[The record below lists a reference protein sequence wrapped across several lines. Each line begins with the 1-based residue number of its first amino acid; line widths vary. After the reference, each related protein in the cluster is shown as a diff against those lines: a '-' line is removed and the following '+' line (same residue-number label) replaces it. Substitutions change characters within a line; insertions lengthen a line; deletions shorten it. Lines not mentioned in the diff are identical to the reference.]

1 MIDRLEG
8 VERATE
14 RAAAIGGDNDLKSS
28 VQSHSLHKL
37 ATVKHEVN
45 L

>member
-14 RAAAIGGDNDLKSS
+14 LAAAIGGDNDLKRS
-28 VQSHSLHKL
+28 VQSHSFHRF
-37 ATVKHEVN
+37 ATVKQEVN